1 MTQYIT
7 IQNLIDCRLASPK
20 ELVLAYRRYMEQ
32 GDGQCLPMPK
42 STHFLG
48 GIDIN
53 SKDFLFYKCIKV
65 GGTRVQYDTN

>member
-20 ELVLAYRRYMEQ
+20 ELILAYKRHMGQ
-32 GDGQCLPMPK
+32 GGKCLPIPK
-42 STHFLG
+42 ETLG
-48 GIDIN
+48 GTNIN

-65 GGTRVQYDTN
+65 GVKGVQYDTN

>member
-7 IQNLIDCRLASPK
+7 IQNLIDCRLATPY
-20 ELVLAYRRYMEQ
+20 ELVQAYKKHIKQ
-32 GDGQCLPMPK
+32 GGKCLPMPK

-65 GGTRVQYDTN
+65 GVKRV

>member
-7 IQNLIDCRLASPK
+7 IQNLIDCRLATPYELVQAYKKHIKQGGRCIPIPK
-20 ELVLAYRRYMEQ
+20 E
-32 GDGQCLPMPK
+32 
-42 STHFLG
+42 TLG

-65 GGTRVQYDTN
+65 GGTRV

>member
-7 IQNLIDCRLASPK
+7 IQNLIDCRLATPY
-20 ELVLAYRRYMEQ
+20 ELVQAYKKHIKQ
-32 GDGQCLPMPK
+32 GGKCLPMPK
-42 STHFLG
+42 SEHFLG

-65 GGTRVQYDTN
+65 GGTRV

>member
-20 ELVLAYRRYMEQ
+20 ELILAYKRHIEQ
-32 GDGQCLPMPK
+32 GGKYLPIPK
-42 STHFLG
+42 EPLG
-48 GIDIN
+48 GTDIN

-65 GGTRVQYDTN
+65 GGTRV